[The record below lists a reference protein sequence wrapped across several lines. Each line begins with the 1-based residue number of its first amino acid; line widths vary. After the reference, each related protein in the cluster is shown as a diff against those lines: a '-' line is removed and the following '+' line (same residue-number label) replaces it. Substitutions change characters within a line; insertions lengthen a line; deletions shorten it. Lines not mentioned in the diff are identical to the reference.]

1 MCYEERFFSEWAAKR
16 AQQREK
22 TKPVRQ
28 PAPPSAQPVRPTP
41 ETKKHKEAE
50 REPEIA

>member
-22 TKPVRQ
+22 AKPVTEH
-28 PAPPSAQPVRPTP
+28 ATPSAQPVRPMP
-41 ETKKHKEAE
+41 ETKKTREVE

>member
-1 MCYEERFFSEWAAKR
+1 MCYEERFFSEWPAKR

-22 TKPVRQ
+22 TTPVTDH
-28 PAPPSAQPVRPTP
+28 ATPSAQPVRPMP
-41 ETKKHKEAE
+41 ETKKTEEVE